1 MKEFL
6 TLYSEAGMIGVV
18 GAMFMFLVYSMSRR
32 ATQQAEALEDLKVEN
47 EEQSVRISNIES
59 IVLKFLDRWNRS
71 DETRDRRHED
81 MVKEINDM
89 SDVLMEVKGNVS
101 RINGRH

>member
-81 MVKEINDM
+81 VVKEINDM
-89 SDVLMEVKGNVS
+89 SDVLMEIKGNVS

>member
-18 GAMFMFLVYSMSRR
+18 GAMFMFLVYSMSKR
-32 ATQQAEALEDLKVEN
+32 ANQQAEALEDLKVEN
-47 EEQSVRISNIES
+47 EEQSVRIANIES

-81 MVKEINDM
+81 VVKEINDM
-89 SDVLMEVKGNVS
+89 SDVLMEIKGNVS
-101 RINGRH
+101 RINGRQ

>member
-18 GAMFMFLVYSMSRR
+18 GAMFMFLVYSMSKR
-32 ATQQAEALEDLKVEN
+32 ANDQAEALENLKVEN

-59 IVLKFLDRWNRS
+59 IVLNS
-71 DETRDRRHED
+71 
-81 MVKEINDM
+81 
-89 SDVLMEVKGNVS
+89 
-101 RINGRH
+101 

>member
-1 MKEFL
+1 MAEFL
-6 TLYSEAGMIGVV
+6 ELYSEAGMIGVV
-18 GAMFMFLVYSMSRR
+18 GAMFVFMVYQNAKRSE
-32 ATQQAEALEDLKVEN
+32 QQANAIEALKIEN
-47 EEQSVRISNIES
+47 EGQSKNIENIEG

-81 MVKEINDM
+81 MVKEINDL
-89 SDVLMEVKGNVS
+89 SDVMMEVKESVS

>member
-32 ATQQAEALEDLKVEN
+32 ATQQAEALDNLKVEN

>member
-18 GAMFMFLVYSMSRR
+18 GAMFMFLVYSMSKR
-32 ATQQAEALEDLKVEN
+32 ASQQAEALEDLKVEN

-89 SDVLMEVKGNVS
+89 SDVLMEIKGNVS

>member
-18 GAMFMFLVYSMSRR
+18 GAMFMFLVYSMSKR
-32 ATQQAEALEDLKVEN
+32 ANDQAEALENLKVEN

-71 DETRDRRHED
+71 DETRDRD
-81 MVKEINDM
+81 MKTW
-89 SDVLMEVKGNVS
+89 
-101 RINGRH
+101 

>member
-6 TLYSEAGMIGVV
+6 LLYSEAGMIGVV
-18 GAMFMFLVYSMSRR
+18 GAMFMFLVYSMNRR
-32 ATQQAEALEDLKVEN
+32 AIQQAEALENLKVEN

-59 IVLKFLDRWNRS
+59 ITLKFLDRWNRS

-81 MVKEINDM
+81 LIGELNDQ
-89 SDVLMEVKGNVS
+89 SDDLNFLKG
-101 RINGRH
+101 RANGK

>member
-1 MKEFL
+1 MVDFL
-6 TLYSEAGMIGVV
+6 KIYSEAGMIGVV
-18 GAMFMFLVYSMSRR
+18 GAMFVYLVFSMSKR
-32 ATQQAEALEDLKVEN
+32 ASQQADALENLKIEN
-47 EEQSVRISNIES
+47 EEQSTRIANIES

-81 MVKEINDM
+81 LVKEVNDM

>member
-1 MKEFL
+1 MQEFL

-18 GAMFMFLVYSMSRR
+18 GAMFMFLVYSMSKR

>member
-18 GAMFMFLVYSMSRR
+18 GAMFMFLVYSMNKR
-32 ATQQAEALEDLKVEN
+32 ASQQAEALENLKVEN

>member
-89 SDVLMEVKGNVS
+89 SDVLMEIKGNVS

>member
-18 GAMFMFLVYSMSRR
+18 GAMFMFLVYSMSKR
-32 ATQQAEALEDLKVEN
+32 ASQQAEALEDLKVEN

-81 MVKEINDM
+81 VVKEINDM
-89 SDVLMEVKGNVS
+89 SDVLMEIKGNVS

>member
-18 GAMFMFLVYSMSRR
+18 GAMFMFLVYSMSKR
-32 ATQQAEALEDLKVEN
+32 ANQQAEALEDLKVEN

-81 MVKEINDM
+81 MVSEINDM

>member
-18 GAMFMFLVYSMSRR
+18 GAMFMFLVYSMSKR
-32 ATQQAEALEDLKVEN
+32 ANDQAEALENLKVEN

-81 MVKEINDM
+81 MVSEINDM
-89 SDVLMEVKGNVS
+89 SDVLMEIKGNVS

>member
-18 GAMFMFLVYSMSRR
+18 GAMFMFLVYSMSKR

>member
-18 GAMFMFLVYSMSRR
+18 GAMFMFLVYSMNKR
-32 ATQQAEALEDLKVEN
+32 ASQQAGALENLKVEN
-47 EEQSVRISNIES
+47 EEQSVRIANIES

>member
-1 MKEFL
+1 MEEFL

-18 GAMFMFLVYSMSRR
+18 GAMIMFLVYSMAKR
-32 ATQQAEALEDLKVEN
+32 ANQQAAALEALKIEN
-47 EEQSVRISNIES
+47 EEQSTRIANIEG

-81 MVKEINDM
+81 LVKEVNDM
-89 SDVLMEVKGNVS
+89 SDVLMEIKGSVS

>member
-18 GAMFMFLVYSMSRR
+18 GAMFMFLVYSMSKR
-32 ATQQAEALEDLKVEN
+32 ASQQAEALEDLKVEN

>member
-18 GAMFMFLVYSMSRR
+18 GAMFMFLVYSMSKR
-32 ATQQAEALEDLKVEN
+32 ANDQAEALENLKVEN

>member
-18 GAMFMFLVYSMSRR
+18 GAMFMFLVYSMSKR
-32 ATQQAEALEDLKVEN
+32 ANDQAEALENLKVEN

-81 MVKEINDM
+81 MVNEINDM
-89 SDVLMEVKGNVS
+89 SDVLMEIKGNVS

>member
-81 MVKEINDM
+81 MVSEINDM
-89 SDVLMEVKGNVS
+89 SDVLMEIKGNVS

>member
-18 GAMFMFLVYSMSRR
+18 GAMFMFLVYSMNKR
-32 ATQQAEALEDLKVEN
+32 ASQQAEALENLKVEN

-81 MVKEINDM
+81 MVSEINDM

>member
-1 MKEFL
+1 MKQFL
-6 TLYSEAGMIGVV
+6 VLYAEAGMIGVV

-32 ATQQAEALEDLKVEN
+32 ANQQAEALENLKVEN

-81 MVKEINDM
+81 MVGEINDM
-89 SDVLMEVKGNVS
+89 SDVLMEIKGNVS
-101 RINGRH
+101 RINGRK

>member
-18 GAMFMFLVYSMSRR
+18 GAMFMFLVYSMSKR
-32 ATQQAEALEDLKVEN
+32 ANQQAEALEDLKVEN

-81 MVKEINDM
+81 MVSEINDM
-89 SDVLMEVKGNVS
+89 SDVLMEIKGNVS

>member
-18 GAMFMFLVYSMSRR
+18 GAMFMFLVYSMNKR
-32 ATQQAEALEDLKVEN
+32 ASQQAEALENLKVEN

-59 IVLKFLDRWNRS
+59 IVLKFLDRSNRS

-81 MVKEINDM
+81 MVSEINDM
-89 SDVLMEVKGNVS
+89 SDVLMEIKGNVS

>member
-6 TLYSEAGMIGVV
+6 TLYSETGMIGVV
-18 GAMFMFLVYSMSRR
+18 GAMFMFLVYSMNKR
-32 ATQQAEALEDLKVEN
+32 ASQQAEALENLKVEN

>member
-32 ATQQAEALEDLKVEN
+32 ATQQAEALENLKVEN

>member
-18 GAMFMFLVYSMSRR
+18 GAMFMFLVYSMNKR
-32 ATQQAEALEDLKVEN
+32 ASQQAEALENLKVEN

-59 IVLKFLDRWNRS
+59 IVIKFLDRWNRS

-81 MVKEINDM
+81 MVGEINDM
-89 SDVLMEVKGNVS
+89 SDVLMEIKGNVS

>member
-18 GAMFMFLVYSMSRR
+18 GAMFMFLVYSMNKR
-32 ATQQAEALEDLKVEN
+32 ASQQAEALENLKVEN

-81 MVKEINDM
+81 VVKEINDM
-89 SDVLMEVKGNVS
+89 SDVLMEIKGNVS